1 MRRHTAP
8 TLSTVTLLVLLVAAY
23 APGQSSVLSPPN
35 WPSFRGPR
43 ASGIAQGAAPMAWN
57 VPGGT
62 GVAWKTPI
70 PGLAHSSPVVW
81 GDRVFVTTAV
91 SSDPKAQTRFG
102 LYGDVEPSGDVSK
115 HAWRVYA
122 LDRKTGRV
130 LWERVAHEGT
140 PTVKRHP
147 KSSQASATPATDGIR
162 VVAWFGSEGL
172 HAYGVDGT
180 PLWKQDLGVVDP
192 GWFFDPDY
200 QWNVASSPVIHGRMV
215 ILQVDR
221 QQHSFI
227 AAFEVETGK
236 PVWRTER
243 PEIPS
248 WGTPTVVESA
258 GRTEIVTNGTKAVRG
273 YDAQT
278 GRELWRLSP
287 NSEITVTTP
296 VFDGTLIF
304 VANGYPPVQPIYAI
318 KPGASGDISL
328 AGSAE
333 SNASVAWSKMRG
345 GPYMPTPLVYQG
357 LLYIC
362 SNNGVLTAYD
372 AATGERVYQQRV
384 AAQSTAFSA
393 SPVAAG
399 GHLYLASEDGDVF
412 VVKAGRAFELV
423 ATNPVGEVLMA
434 TPAIA
439 DGMLILRGLSHVIAV
454 K

>member
-1 MRRHTAP
+1 MRRP
-8 TLSTVTLLVLLVAAY
+8 TVRNLTIGACFVVLLAAH
-23 APGQSSVLSPPN
+23 APGQAPVASPPN
-35 WPSFRGPR
+35 WPSFRGPG
-43 ASGIAQGAAPMAWN
+43 ASGIGEGSAPLSWDVAK
-57 VPGGT
+57 GT
-62 GVAWKTPI
+62 GVAWKTAI
-70 PGLAHSSPVVW
+70 PGLAHSSPIVW
-81 GDRVFVTTAV
+81 ADRVFVTTAV
-91 SSDPKAQTRFG
+91 SSDPSAQTRFG
-102 LYGDVEPSGDVSK
+102 LYGDVEPSKDTSR
-115 HAWRVYA
+115 HSWQVYA

-130 LWERVAHEGT
+130 IWQRVAHEGT
-140 PTVKRHP
+140 PRVKRHP
-147 KSSQASATPATDGIR
+147 KSSQASATPATDGRR

-200 QWNVASSPVIHGRMV
+200 QWNVASSPVIHQGRV

-221 QQHSFI
+221 QQQSFI
-227 AAFEVETGK
+227 AAFDLETGK
-236 PVWRTER
+236 LAWKTDR

-248 WGTPTVVESA
+248 WGTPTIVRTA
-258 GRTEIVTNGTKAVRG
+258 ARTEIVTNGTKAVRG
-273 YDAQT
+273 YDVET

-296 VFDGTLIF
+296 VFDGRLVF

-318 KPGASGDISL
+318 RPGASGDISL
-328 AGSAE
+328 TGGAE
-333 SNASVAWSKMRG
+333 SNASIAWSKPRG

-362 SNNGVLTAYD
+362 SNNGVLTTYD
-372 AATGERVYQQRV
+372 AATGERVYQHRV
-384 AAQSTAFSA
+384 AGQSTAFSA
-393 SPVAAG
+393 SPVAADG
-399 GHLYLASEDGDVF
+399 RLYLASEDGDVF
-412 VVKAGRAFELV
+412 VVKAGRTFELL